1 MDKKPENIGD
11 LGEFFNIIGKAKK
24 QKEDEFR
31 SVVGD
36 INLDGIFSNL
46 KEENKKIKK
55 KKKKEK
61 KQIEELEKFLFED
74 VTKKE
79 EPKKEEIPEDQ
90 EIPDENTKVGLTEK
104 IEEVE
109 EEIVAEVES
118 EEVQENDHVDEAIK
132 VLDKIVSNKEEISE
146 ETDYELIKKE
156 IKELRTLIHRNVN
169 GTSGGGEVRL
179 EFLDDVDRDSAKVDG
194 KLLKYQASTGKWV
207 GGTGAGITSIN
218 EANDVNYVNAQ
229 NHDVLV
235 WESENNYWANE
246 PGVQRLVLDV
256 RNNNVGYALTIG
268 YPVYQTGYNSGQDR
282 INIEL
287 AKADVSSTM
296 PAKGLTY
303 STVENN
309 TNGQIIVQGELEG
322 IDTSS
327 FDVADELYV
336 APGGGLTNT
345 RPTDEDHLVQKI
357 AVVLKK
363 SVNGAVLVYGAG
375 RTNDVPNK
383 ISIGGSIT
391 ADSYYGDGV
400 NLTGI
405 VTSIV
410 AGSNVTISG
419 STGRVTINAS
429 GGGGGGGTGGKFSD
443 DQTNSGIHTTSSNVG
458 LGTTNPRYQLE
469 VGSVGAGG
477 TQLWVNGDARITGIL
492 SVGTA
497 TITLDPT
504 TIKVQIGTGI
514 TIDATTNTIEV
525 AGSKIADTS
534 GNSKF
539 TGIVTAASFVKS
551 GGTSSQFLKADG
563 SVDTSTYSTT
573 TAVGLATAGLASED
587 FVGLSTAGIST
598 SGLASED
605 FVGLSTA
612 GLASEAFVGLSTAG
626 ISTSGLASEAFVG
639 LSTFTG
645 DYNNLRNKPTIPT
658 NNNELTNGAGYITGI
673 SGIDTTG
680 TSFFN
685 QLNVSGVSTFNGQIH
700 LPDNTKIML
709 GADNDLQIVHIPNQ
723 NSIQG
728 NRPLY
733 LQSNSQIIIKDYGTS
748 EVFAKFIKNG
758 AVELYHDNSKKFETT
773 GAGATVTGTLFSNQ
787 LNATGV
793 VTATSIDSATLN
805 SVANLNVASNALTIG
820 TSADTVTIAGNLV
833 VSGTE
838 TIIDVERLEVG
849 DNNIGIASTN
859 PKLND
864 AGLDGAGITIYGR
877 EGDKTLKWSNSN
889 SRMEFNTALSAS
901 SFATSGA
908 ITAGSLSVSGSYG
921 LSSKYT
927 HQKITSSGSA
937 TETLNQSG
945 RTATDIIIF
954 VNGIAFL
961 PTDDYT
967 VSGTTLTFVEAPASS
982 SVISVRYL
990 PT

>member
-36 INLDGIFSNL
+36 INLDGIFDNL

-61 KQIEELEKFLFED
+61 KQIEQLEKFLFED
-74 VTKKE
+74 VDKKE

-104 IEEVE
+104 VEEVK

-118 EEVQENDHVDEAIK
+118 EEIQENDHVDEAIK

-179 EFLDDVDRDSAKVDG
+179 EFLDDVDRDTAKVDG
-194 KLLKYQASTGKWV
+194 KFLKYDSSSGKFVGASG
-207 GGTGAGITSIN
+207 GAGSQGLNDTLGIGNTSDIGMS
-218 EANDVNYVNAQ
+218 V
-229 NHDVLV
+229 
-235 WESENNYWANE
+235 
-246 PGVQRLVLDV
+246 GVVTATSF
-256 RNNNVGYALTIG
+256 VGNG
-268 YPVYQTGYNSGQDR
+268 
-282 INIEL
+282 
-287 AKADVSSTM
+287 VS
-296 PAKGLTY
+296 
-303 STVENN
+303 
-309 TNGQIIVQGELEG
+309 
-322 IDTSS
+322 
-327 FDVADELYV
+327 
-336 APGGGLTNT
+336 
-345 RPTDEDHLVQKI
+345 
-357 AVVLKK
+357 
-363 SVNGAVLVYGAG
+363 
-375 RTNDVPNK
+375 
-383 ISIGGSIT
+383 
-391 ADSYYGDGV
+391 
-400 NLTGI
+400 LTGI

-429 GGGGGGGTGGKFSD
+429 GGGGTGGKFND

-504 TIKVQIGTGI
+504 SNKVQIGTGI

-525 AGSKIADTS
+525 AGSKIADNS
-534 GNSKF
+534 GNAEF
-539 TGIVTAASFVKS
+539 TGIVTATTV
-551 GGTSSQFLKADG
+551 QVG
-563 SVDTSTYSTT
+563 SATT
-573 TAVGLATAGLASED
+573 IHS
-587 FVGLSTAGIST
+587 
-598 SGLASED
+598 
-605 FVGLSTA
+605 
-612 GLASEAFVGLSTAG
+612 
-626 ISTSGLASEAFVG
+626 
-639 LSTFTG
+639 
-645 DYNNLRNKPTIPT
+645 
-658 NNNELTNGAGYITGI
+658 
-673 SGIDTTG
+673 SGIDLGNGNITSHNINSTG
-680 TSFFN
+680 IITSA
-685 QLNVSGVSTFNGQIH
+685 QLNVSGVSTFQSHVHLGDDDELRFGASNDFKIVHDPNDCRFENSNGDIKFKNTGNYFFFDEDGGETLASFINDGAINLFYSGNKKFETTASGIDVTGHTETDTFRVSGISTFSGDVNFDNATLYVDSTNNRIGVGTNSPSRKLVVQDSGNTFLSVKAGTSDDVGVIFGDTDNDARGLIRYANNGDSLRFWTAGTEKVRILSSGDFGINTTSPSAKLDVNGTVNISGVATFQSHIH
-700 LPDNTKIML
+700 LGD
-709 GADNDLQIVHIPNQ
+709 ADEARFGDSNDLKIYHNNNGIILNETGNLIIAANKLRIN
-723 NSIQG
+723 NSNSSQRIIQG
-728 NRPLY
+728 DN
-733 LQSNSQIIIKDYGTS
+733 G
-748 EVFAKFIKNG
+748 G
-758 AVELYHDNSKKFETT
+758 AVSLWYSGDKKFETT

-787 LNATGV
+787 LNVSGV

-849 DNNIGIASTN
+849 DNNIGIASTT

-864 AGLDGAGITIYGR
+864 SNLDGAGITIYGS

-908 ITAGSLSVSGSYG
+908 VTAGSLSVSGSYG

-961 PTDDYT
+961 PTDDYS
-967 VSGTTLTFVEAPASS
+967 VSGTTLTFVEAPSS
-982 SVISVRYL
+982 GAVISVRYL